1 MKKGLLFTLL
11 DLLFLIVFNV
21 IFFTVIGTSAVASI
35 WISYGFIHFAYI
47 MVLLTPLFTKKKTDA
62 SLFGMSI
69 LTVSAIYFLIEL
81 VFDGVLIFTGFLTAL
96 PVFLINLVS
105 TGIYLAIL
113 ISSVLVTDSI
123 SMNAERHQ
131 MEKLY
136 IKNSSNDLLLIMA
149 MIDDKNLLKRIE
161 TAYDIIS
168 SSPAISNSKAHNIE
182 KEIEQKIGFL
192 KVEIS
197 NDNVLEVEKLINQI
211 IKLAKQRNIVLKT
224 NIN

>member
-35 WISYGFIHFAYI
+35 WISYGFIHSAYI

-96 PVFLINLVS
+96 PVFLINLVL